1 MSRRHIK
8 QCLQL
13 EWKAM
18 PAKTFYI
25 ETLGCAKNAVDS
37 DKAAQG
43 LIQDGLVATDDA
55 SQADVVVVNTCAF
68 IDAAR
73 EESINTT
80 LELSDTKKQGAKLV
94 VTGCMAQRYEDEL
107 KSSLSEVD
115 AIVGFA
121 QEANIASQIF
131 EPITLKS
138 KPKGIRDLLDMPRP
152 KPQSPWAYLKV
163 AEGCNRNCAFCAI
176 PTFRGKQRSRTKESI
191 FAEAKMLVE
200 NGVKE
205 IVLVA
210 QDIAWYGR
218 DADRE
223 ETLSDI
229 MRDIDR
235 LKDQGLQT
243 QRLVYIYPSEL
254 KGDLLETMLTLET
267 SVPYFDL
274 SLQHAHPELLRK
286 MKRPGSS
293 EKFLELIKT
302 IRASKPDSVFRSNFI
317 VGFPGETEEHHQ
329 ELISFIEKAGLLW
342 TGFFPYSH
350 EKDTAAFDYVD
361 QIDSEL
367 AGQRTRELS
376 RVQDE
381 ITQGLLLDSIGSLQN
396 VLIDSVDENRIAKA
410 RSFESAPEIDGL
422 VLLDLSESTI
432 NKGDNIDVEIVDVSG
447 VDRNAKISLS

>member
-1 MSRRHIK
+1 M
-8 QCLQL
+8 
-13 EWKAM
+13 A
-18 PAKTFYI
+18 AKTFYI

-43 LIQDGLVATDDA
+43 LIEDGFVPTHD
-55 SQADVVVVNTCAF
+55 SSKADVVVVNTCAF

-80 LELSDTKKQGAKLV
+80 LELSSTKKQGAKLV

-121 QEANIASQIF
+121 NEANIASQIF
-131 EPITLKS
+131 EPVSFKS
-138 KPKGIRDLLDMPRP
+138 KPTGVRDLLDMPRP
-152 KPQSPWAYLKV
+152 KPDSPWAYLKV
-163 AEGCNRNCAFCAI
+163 AEGCDRKCAFCAI
-176 PTFRGKQRSRTKESI
+176 PTFRGKQRSRSI
-191 FAEAKMLVE
+191 DSIVAEARMLVE

-205 IVLVA
+205 LVLVA

-218 DADRE
+218 DLDSGDV
-223 ETLSDI
+223 LSDV
-229 MRDIDR
+229 MEEIDK
-235 LKDQGLQT
+235 LKIDGLKV

-254 KGDLLETMLTLET
+254 KGRLLETMLTLET

-274 SLQHAHPELLRK
+274 SLQHAHPELLRH

-293 EKFLELIKT
+293 EKFLKLIDE
-302 IRASKPDSVFRSNFI
+302 IRTSKPEAVFRSNFI

-329 ELISFIEKAGLLW
+329 ELLNFLQSAQLTW

-350 EKDTAAFDYVD
+350 EKDTTAFNYDN
-361 QIDSEL
+361 QIEPEL
-367 AGQRTRELS
+367 AQMRTRELS

-381 ITQGLLLDSIGSLQN
+381 ITQNLLLDTIGSRLS
-396 VLIDSVDENRIAKA
+396 VMVDKIDQDKITTRG
-410 RSFESAPEIDGL
+410 FDSAPEIDG
-422 VLLDLSESTI
+422 VIYLDSNNVNAEI
-432 NKGDNIDVEIVDVSG
+432 GQEVEVEIVEVSG
-447 VDRNAKISLS
+447 VDRHGEIVVS

>member
-1 MSRRHIK
+1 MS
-8 QCLQL
+8 
-13 EWKAM
+13 
-18 PAKTFYI
+18 AKTFYI

-37 DKAAQG
+37 EKAAQG
-43 LIQDGLVATDDA
+43 LIDDGLIPTDDPNT
-55 SQADVVVVNTCAF
+55 ADVVVVNTCAF

-73 EESINTT
+73 EESVNTT
-80 LELSDTKKQGAKLV
+80 LELSNSKKSGAKLV
-94 VTGCMAQRYEDEL
+94 VTGCMAERYEDEL
-107 KSSLSEVD
+107 KNSLSEVD
-115 AIVGFA
+115 AVVGFS
-121 QEANIASQIF
+121 QEANIASQVF
-131 EPITLKS
+131 EPVLLKS

-152 KPQSPWAYLKV
+152 KPNSPWAYLKV

-218 DADRE
+218 DTDLDD
-223 ETLSDI
+223 TLSDI
-229 MRDIDR
+229 MREIDQ
-235 LKDQGLQT
+235 LKADGLLT

-254 KGDLLETMLTLET
+254 RGDLLETMLTLDT
-267 SVPYFDL
+267 SIPYFDL
-274 SLQHAHPELLRK
+274 SLQHAHPDLLRK
-286 MKRPGSS
+286 MKRPGST
-293 EKFLELIKT
+293 EKFMGLIET
-302 IRASKPDSVFRSNFI
+302 IRSAKPEAVFRSNFI

-329 ELISFIEKAGLLW
+329 ELVSFIETAGLLW

-350 EKDTAAFDYVD
+350 EQDTAAFDYAD

-376 RVQDE
+376 RIQDDV
-381 ITQGLLLDSIGSLQN
+381 TQKLLLESVGDRQT
-396 VLIDSVDENRIAKA
+396 VLIDSVEKDGTCKA

-422 VLLDLSESTI
+422 VLIESSLEPLE
-432 NKGDNIDVEIVDVSG
+432 KGNIVQVEIADVSG
-447 VDRNAKISLS
+447 VDRNAKIYIS

>member
-1 MSRRHIK
+1 M
-8 QCLQL
+8 L
-13 EWKAM
+13 
-18 PAKTFYI
+18 AKTFYI

-43 LIQDGLVATDDA
+43 LIEDGLVATDDA
-55 SQADVVVVNTCAF
+55 SKADVVVVNTCAF

-80 LELSDTKKQGAKLV
+80 LEFSALKKDGAKLV

-115 AIVGFA
+115 AVVGFA

-131 EPITLKS
+131 EPVTLKS
-138 KPKGIRDLLDMPRP
+138 KPIGVRDLLDMPRP
-152 KPQSPWAYLKV
+152 KPNSPWAYLKV

-176 PTFRGKQRSRTKESI
+176 PTFRGITVMHYYVT
-191 FAEAKMLVE
+191 EASELHYNPDEIIKMLVE

-218 DADRE
+218 DVEQE

-235 LKDQGLQT
+235 LKSEGLKT

-254 KGDLLETMLTLET
+254 KGDLLETMLTLDT
-267 SVPYFDL
+267 SIPYFDL

-293 EKFLELIKT
+293 EKFFDLIGT
-302 IRASKPDSVFRSNFI
+302 IRTAKPESVFRSNFI

-329 ELISFIEKAGLLW
+329 ELVSFIEKAGLLW

-350 EKDTAAFDYVD
+350 EKDTAAFDYSD

-376 RVQDE
+376 R
-381 ITQGLLLDSIGSLQN
+381 
-396 VLIDSVDENRIAKA
+396 
-410 RSFESAPEIDGL
+410 
-422 VLLDLSESTI
+422 
-432 NKGDNIDVEIVDVSG
+432 
-447 VDRNAKISLS
+447 

>member
-1 MSRRHIK
+1 MYRVG
-8 QCLQL
+8 
-13 EWKAM
+13 
-18 PAKTFYI
+18 AKTFYI

-37 DKAAQG
+37 QKAAQG
-43 LIQDGLVATDDA
+43 LIQDGLIATDDI
-55 SQADVVVVNTCAF
+55 SKADVVVVNTCAF

-80 LELSDTKKQGAKLV
+80 LELSATKKDSAKLV

-107 KSSLSEVD
+107 KSSLSEID
-115 AIVGFA
+115 AVVGFS

-138 KPKGIRDLLDMPRP
+138 KPKGVRDLLDMPRP
-152 KPQSPWAYLKV
+152 KPESPWAYLKV

-176 PTFRGKQRSRTKESI
+176 PTFRGKQRSRTKQSI
-191 FAEAKMLVE
+191 FTEAKMLVE

-218 DADRE
+218 DME
-223 ETLSDI
+223 EGNTLSDI

-235 LKDQGLQT
+235 LKVDGLET

-254 KGDLLETMLTLET
+254 KGDLLETMMTLDT
-267 SVPYFDL
+267 SIPYFDL
-274 SLQHAHPELLRK
+274 SLQHAHPDLLRK

-293 EKFLELIKT
+293 EKFLDLIGN
-302 IRASKPDSVFRSNFI
+302 IRKEKPEAAFRSNFI
-317 VGFPGETEEHHQ
+317 VGFPGETEEHMQ
-329 ELISFIEKAGLLW
+329 ELSSFIEQAKLLW

-350 EKDTAAFDYVD
+350 EKDTLAYAYTNQV
-361 QIDSEL
+361 DSEL

-376 RVQDE
+376 RIQDN
-381 ITQGLLLDSIGSLQN
+381 ITQQLLLGSIGSKQK
-396 VLIDSVDENRIAKA
+396 VMVDSRENGVARA
-410 RSFESAPEIDGL
+410 RSFESAPEIDGIVL
-422 VLLDLSESTI
+422 VEDPDSKLGKSDV
-432 NKGDNIDVEIVDVSG
+432 IDIEITEVSG

>member
-1 MSRRHIK
+1 MTR
-8 QCLQL
+8 
-13 EWKAM
+13 
-18 PAKTFYI
+18 TFYI

-43 LIQDGLVATDDA
+43 LIEDGLVATEDPT
-55 SQADVVVVNTCAF
+55 QADVVVVNTCAF

-80 LELSDTKKQGAKLV
+80 LELSGSRKAGAKLV

-107 KSSLSEVD
+107 KTALPEVD

-121 QEANIASQIF
+121 HEANIAEQIF
-131 EPITLKS
+131 EPVTLKS
-138 KPKGIRDLLDMPRP
+138 KPIGVRDLLDMPRP
-152 KPQSPWAYLKV
+152 KPDSPWAYLKV

-176 PTFRGKQRSRTKESI
+176 PTFRGKQRSRSMESI
-191 FAEAKMLVE
+191 VDEARMLVN

-218 DADRE
+218 DVDDDA
-223 ETLSDI
+223 TLSDI
-229 MRDIDR
+229 MREIDKLR
-235 LKDQGLQT
+235 GDGLEI

-254 KGDLLETMLTLET
+254 RGDLLETMLTLPS

-274 SLQHAHPELLRK
+274 SLQHAHPELLRH

-293 EKFLELIKT
+293 EKFHELIST
-302 IRASKPDSVFRSNFI
+302 IREAKPEAVFRSNFI
-317 VGFPGETEEHHQ
+317 VGFPGETETHHN
-329 ELISFIEKAGLLW
+329 ELVTFIEKADLTW

-350 EKDTAAFDYVD
+350 EKDTTAYTYSD

-367 AGQRTRELS
+367 AQMRTRELQ
-376 RVQDE
+376 RAQDH
-381 ITQGLLLDSIGSLQN
+381 ITQRLLLSTVGSRQRVMVDSMNTSGSLTTRGF
-396 VLIDSVDENRIAKA
+396 D
-410 RSFESAPEIDGL
+410 SAPEIDG
-422 VLLDLSESTI
+422 VIHVDTQGSMYSR
-432 NKGDNIDVEIVDVSG
+432 GDFIDVEIAEVSG
-447 VDRNAKISLS
+447 VDRHAQLFLS

>member
-1 MSRRHIK
+1 M
-8 QCLQL
+8 L
-13 EWKAM
+13 
-18 PAKTFYI
+18 AKNFYI

-43 LIQDGLVATDDA
+43 LIEDGLVATDDA
-55 SQADVVVVNTCAF
+55 SKADVVVVNTCAF

-80 LELSDTKKQGAKLV
+80 LEFSALKKDGAKLV

-115 AIVGFA
+115 AVVGFA

-131 EPITLKS
+131 EPVTLKS
-138 KPKGIRDLLDMPRP
+138 KPIGVRDLLDMPRP
-152 KPQSPWAYLKV
+152 KPNSPWAYLKV

-176 PTFRGKQRSRTKESI
+176 PTFRGKQRSRSKESI

-218 DADRE
+218 DVEQE

-235 LKDQGLQT
+235 LKSEGLKT

-254 KGDLLETMLTLET
+254 KGDLLETMLTLDT
-267 SVPYFDL
+267 SIPYFDL

-293 EKFLELIKT
+293 EKFFDLIGT
-302 IRASKPDSVFRSNFI
+302 IRTAKPESVFRSNFI

-329 ELISFIEKAGLLW
+329 ELVSFIEKAGLLW

-350 EKDTAAFDYVD
+350 EKDTAAFDYSD

-376 RVQDE
+376 RLQDE
-381 ITQGLLLDSIGSLQN
+381 ITQNLLLKSAGERQQ
-396 VLIDSVDENRIAKA
+396 VLIDSIDDDDGIARA

-422 VLLDLSESTI
+422 ILIQDPPSALA
-432 NKGDNIDVEIVDVSG
+432 KGDNVEVEIIDVSG

>member
-1 MSRRHIK
+1 MTR
-8 QCLQL
+8 
-13 EWKAM
+13 
-18 PAKTFYI
+18 TFYI

-43 LIQDGLVATDDA
+43 LIEDGLVATEDPT
-55 SQADVVVVNTCAF
+55 QADVVVVNTCAF

-80 LELSDTKKQGAKLV
+80 LELSGSRKAGAKLV

-107 KSSLSEVD
+107 KTALPEVD

-121 QEANIASQIF
+121 HEANIAEQIF
-131 EPITLKS
+131 EPVTLKS
-138 KPKGIRDLLDMPRP
+138 KPIGVRDLLDMPRP
-152 KPQSPWAYLKV
+152 KPDSPWAYLKV

-176 PTFRGKQRSRTKESI
+176 PTFRGKQRSRSMESI
-191 FAEAKMLVE
+191 VDEARMLVN

-218 DADRE
+218 DVDDDA
-223 ETLSDI
+223 TLSDI
-229 MRDIDR
+229 MREIDKLR
-235 LKDQGLQT
+235 GDGLEI

-254 KGDLLETMLTLET
+254 RGDLLETMLTLPS

-274 SLQHAHPELLRK
+274 SLQHAHPELLRH

-293 EKFLELIKT
+293 EKFHELIST
-302 IRASKPDSVFRSNFI
+302 IREAKPEAVFRSNFI
-317 VGFPGETEEHHQ
+317 VGFPGETETHHN
-329 ELISFIEKAGLLW
+329 ELVTFIEKADLTW

-350 EKDTAAFDYVD
+350 EKDTTAYTYSD

-367 AGQRTRELS
+367 AQMRTRELQ
-376 RVQDE
+376 RAQDH
-381 ITQGLLLDSIGSLQN
+381 ITQRLLLSTVGSRQRVMVDSMNTSGSLTTRGF
-396 VLIDSVDENRIAKA
+396 D
-410 RSFESAPEIDGL
+410 SAPEIDG
-422 VLLDLSESTI
+422 VIHVDTQGSMYSR
-432 NKGDNIDVEIVDVSG
+432 GDFIDVEITEVSG
-447 VDRNAKISLS
+447 VDRHAQLFLS

>member
-1 MSRRHIK
+1 MTT
-8 QCLQL
+8 
-13 EWKAM
+13 
-18 PAKTFYI
+18 KTFYI

-43 LIQDGLVATDDA
+43 LMDDGLIATDDPA
-55 SQADVVVVNTCAF
+55 LADVVVVNTCAF

-73 EESINTT
+73 EESISTT
-80 LELSDTKKQGAKLV
+80 LQLSGQRKDGAKLV

-107 KSSLSEVD
+107 RDALPEAD

-131 EPITLKS
+131 EPVLLKS
-138 KPKGIRDLLDMPRP
+138 KPTGVRDLLDMPRP
-152 KPQSPWAYLKV
+152 KPDSPWAYLKV

-176 PTFRGKQRSRTKESI
+176 PTFRGKQRSRSIDSI
-191 FAEAKMLVE
+191 FSEARMLVE

-218 DADRE
+218 DVEAS

-229 MRDIDR
+229 MRVID
-235 LKDQGLQT
+235 GLRSEGLEH

-254 KGDLLETMLTLET
+254 RGDLLDTMLTLPS

-274 SLQHAHPELLRK
+274 SLQHAHPELLRH

-293 EKFLELIKT
+293 EKFMNLITT
-302 IRASKPDSVFRSNFI
+302 IREARPEAVFRSNFI
-317 VGFPGETEEHHQ
+317 VGFPGETEEHHD
-329 ELISFIEKAGLLW
+329 ELMNFIEQAGLLW

-350 EKDTAAFDYVD
+350 EKDTTAFTYDD
-361 QIDSEL
+361 QIDPDL
-367 AGQRTRELS
+367 AQMRVRELQRAQES
-376 RVQDE
+376 
-381 ITQGLLLDSIGSLQN
+381 ITQRLLLDSVGETRRVI
-396 VLIDSVDENRIAKA
+396 VDSVTDGVAKT
-410 RSFESAPEIDGL
+410 RGFDSAPEIDGL
-422 VLLDLSESTI
+422 ILIEKVSDTVRPGDFLDVSI
-432 NKGDNIDVEIVDVSG
+432 ADVSG
-447 VDRNAKISLS
+447 VDRHADALIH

>member
-1 MSRRHIK
+1 MTT
-8 QCLQL
+8 
-13 EWKAM
+13 
-18 PAKTFYI
+18 KTFYI

-43 LIQDGLVATDDA
+43 LMDDGLIATDDPA
-55 SQADVVVVNTCAF
+55 LADVVVVNTCAF

-73 EESINTT
+73 EESISTT
-80 LELSDTKKQGAKLV
+80 LQLSGQRKDGAKLV

-107 KSSLSEVD
+107 RDALPEAD

-131 EPITLKS
+131 EPVLLKS
-138 KPKGIRDLLDMPRP
+138 KPTGVRDLLDMPRP
-152 KPQSPWAYLKV
+152 KPDSPWAYLKV

-176 PTFRGKQRSRTKESI
+176 PTFRGKQRSRSIDSI
-191 FAEAKMLVE
+191 FSEACMLVE

-218 DADRE
+218 DVEAS

-229 MRDIDR
+229 MRVID
-235 LKDQGLQT
+235 GLRSEGLEH

-254 KGDLLETMLTLET
+254 RGDLLDTMLTLPS

-274 SLQHAHPELLRK
+274 SLQHAHPELLRH

-293 EKFLELIKT
+293 EKFMNLITT
-302 IRASKPDSVFRSNFI
+302 IREARPEAVFRSNFI
-317 VGFPGETEEHHQ
+317 VGFPGETEEHHD
-329 ELISFIEKAGLLW
+329 ELMNFIEQAGLLW

-350 EKDTAAFDYVD
+350 EKDTTAFTYDD
-361 QIDSEL
+361 QIDPDL
-367 AGQRTRELS
+367 AQMRVRELQRAQES
-376 RVQDE
+376 
-381 ITQGLLLDSIGSLQN
+381 ITQRLLLDSVGETRRVI
-396 VLIDSVDENRIAKA
+396 VDSVTDGVAKT
-410 RSFESAPEIDGL
+410 RGFDSAPEIDGL
-422 VLLDLSESTI
+422 ILIEKVSDTVRPGDFLDVSI
-432 NKGDNIDVEIVDVSG
+432 ADVSG
-447 VDRNAKISLS
+447 VDRHADALIH